1 MKVDRRSFLAF
12 ALGGAA
18 GTALSPLPWKVT
30 DDFAIWSQNWPWIP
44 VPERGE
50 ISTVNSAC
58 TLCPGGCGISVKK
71 VGERVIK
78 IEGRKGH
85 PVNDGGL
92 CILGLAG
99 AQLLYGPTRIQ
110 TPLKKVNGRWQK
122 ISWADAITEI
132 AAKLKE
138 LRASGSAH
146 KVACVAGSDRG
157 TVPELF
163 NRFLSVYG
171 SPNYFRTPSIW
182 DSYELALYL
191 TQGTRSMVGFDIE
204 NADFILSFGSGL
216 IEGWG
221 SPGYML
227 RAKAVMRKNGGRMDQ
242 LEARLSKT
250 AAKSDH
256 WVAINP
262 GTEGALA
269 LGLAHVIIKKKRYDQ
284 NFVNGYS
291 TGLSARLQQVIDGF
305 PPEIVSKTTGVSTG
319 TILALAKDLTG
330 AGKPLVI
337 CGEGQGHQ
345 TGSLQTFLAVHTLN
359 ALLGNINQPGG
370 VWALPEPDYINWP
383 EPEIDAVASEGLQ
396 RTRIDG
402 AGSYRYPSARYLL
415 HRLPKVV
422 NASAESPV
430 EVLFVYDANPAYSLP
445 DTESVKKAF
454 EKIPFV
460 VSFSS
465 YMDETT
471 ALADLLL
478 PNHIFLERYEDV
490 PAALG
495 FPKPIIGLTQP
506 AVEPLYNTR
515 HTGDFI
521 IQLARELGHTIGAAF
536 PWDDYAACLE
546 EILGDQWDALVEE
559 GYWVNDE
566 FEGSAWADAFET
578 ASGKFEFSNNEIN
591 TLADYRP
598 LKAEGDEALYPLL
611 LVPYDTMRLTSGY
624 VASPPFLVKA
634 LEDTVLKG
642 NDVLVEINPATAKP
656 LGLSE
661 GRTASLT
668 TVMGSVRVKVHLT
681 NRIMPGVIAI
691 PRGLGRTTNDRF
703 LAGRGVNYNQ
713 LSSAVEDPASG
724 HNAAWGMRAKLS
736 KT

>member
-1 MKVDRRSFLAF
+1 MKIDRRSFLAF
-12 ALGGAA
+12 AIGGAA
-18 GTALSPLPWKVT
+18 GTTLSPIPWKLT
-30 DDFAIWSQNWPWIP
+30 DDFSIWSQNWPWTPIP
-44 VPERGE
+44 KRGE
-50 ISTVNSAC
+50 ITRVTSAC

-78 IEGRKGH
+78 IEGLAGH

-99 AQLLYGPTRIQ
+99 AQLLYGPMRIK

-122 ISWADAITEI
+122 VSWEEAIKLL

-138 LRASGSAH
+138 LRAAGSAH

-157 TVPELF
+157 TVPALL
-163 NRFLSVYG
+163 NRFLNVYG
-171 SPNYFRTPSIW
+171 SPNFFRAPSIW

-191 TQGTRSMVGFDIE
+191 TQGTRSMAGFDIE
-204 NADFILSFGSGL
+204 NAGFILSFGSGL
-216 IEGWG
+216 VEGWG
-221 SPGYML
+221 SPGYMF
-227 RAKAVMRKNGGRMDQ
+227 RAKAMMRENDGRMDQ
-242 LEARLSKT
+242 IESRVSKT

-256 WVAINP
+256 WIAINP

-269 LGLAHVIIKKKRYDQ
+269 FGLAHVIIKEKRYNQ
-284 NFVNGYS
+284 NFVDGHTS
-291 TGLSARLQQVIDGF
+291 GLSARFQKIIDGF
-305 PPEIVSKTTGVSTG
+305 PPEIVSKTTGISTG
-319 TILALAKDLTG
+319 TILALAKDFAG
-330 AGKPLVI
+330 ARKPLAI
-337 CGEGQGHQ
+337 CGAGQGHQ
-345 TGSLQTFLAVHTLN
+345 PGDLQTFLAVHTLN
-359 ALLGNINQPGG
+359 ALAGNINRPGG
-370 VWALPEPDYINWP
+370 VWALPEPDYIEWP
-383 EPEIDAVASEGLQ
+383 EPEIDAVAAEGLQ
-396 RTRIDG
+396 KTRIDG
-402 AGSYRYPSARYLL
+402 AGSYRYPNARYIL

-422 NASAESPV
+422 NASTESPV
-430 EVLFVYDANPAYSLP
+430 EVLFVHDANPAYSLP

-465 YMDETT
+465 YMDETA

-478 PNHIFLERYEDV
+478 PNHIYLERYEDI

-521 IQLARELGHTIGAAF
+521 IQLAKKLGHTIGAAF
-536 PWDDYAACLE
+536 PWDDYNGCLE
-546 EILGDQWDALVEE
+546 ETLGDQWDALVEE
-559 GYWVNDE
+559 GYRVDEE
-566 FEGSAWADAFET
+566 FEGADWSDAFET
-578 ASGKFEFSNNEIN
+578 ASAKFEFSNNEIN
-591 TLADYRP
+591 TLADYSP
-598 LKAEGDEALYPLL
+598 LKAEGDEATYPLL

-642 NDVLVEINPATAKP
+642 DDVLVEINPATAKP

-661 GRTASLT
+661 GRIAGLT
-668 TVMGSVRVKVHLT
+668 TVKGSALVKVHLT
-681 NRIMPGVIAI
+681 NRIMPNVIAI
-691 PRGLGRTTNDRF
+691 PRGLGRMIDDSI
-703 LAGRGVNYNQ
+703 LDDRGVNYNQ

-724 HNAAWGMRAKLS
+724 HNAAWGIRAKLS
-736 KT
+736 KA

>member
-12 ALGGAA
+12 VLGGAA

-30 DDFAIWSQNWPWIP
+30 DDMAIWSQNWPWTPI
-44 VPERGE
+44 PERGE

-78 IEGRKGH
+78 IEGLKGH
-85 PVNDGGL
+85 PVNDSGL

-99 AQLLYGPTRIQ
+99 AQLLYDPTRIR
-110 TPLKKVNGRWQK
+110 TPQKKVNGRWQK
-122 ISWADAITEI
+122 ISWEEAITEI

-163 NRFLSVYG
+163 DRFLSVYG
-171 SPNYFRTPSIW
+171 SPNFFRTPSIW

-191 TQGTRSMVGFDIE
+191 TQGTRSMAGFDIE

-227 RAKAVMRKNGGRMDQ
+227 RAKATMRKNGGRMDQ
-242 LEARLSKT
+242 IEARLSKT

-256 WVAINP
+256 WIAINP

-269 LGLAHVIIKKKRYDQ
+269 LGLAHVIIKEKQYNQ
-284 NFVNGYS
+284 NFVNGYT
-291 TGLSARLQQVIDGF
+291 TGLSARFQQTIDGF
-305 PPEIVSKTTGVSTG
+305 PPEIVSKTTGISTG
-319 TILALAKDLTG
+319 TILALAKDFAG
-330 AGKPLVI
+330 ARKPLAI
-337 CGEGQGHQ
+337 CGQGQGHQ
-345 TGSLQTFLAVHTLN
+345 PGSLQAFLAVHTLN
-359 ALLGNINQPGG
+359 ALVGNINQPGG
-370 VWALPEPDYINWP
+370 VRAVPEPDYIDWP

-396 RTRIDG
+396 QTRIDG
-402 AGSYRYPSARYLL
+402 AGSYRYPHARYLL

-430 EVLFVYDANPAYSLP
+430 EVLFVYDANPVYSLP
-445 DTESVKKAF
+445 DTASTKKAF

-465 YMDETT
+465 YVDETT

-478 PNHIFLERYEDV
+478 PNHIYLERYEDI

-495 FPKPIIGLTQP
+495 FPKPIIGLAQP

-521 IQLARELGHTIGAAF
+521 IQLAKELGHTIGAAF

-546 EILGDQWDALVEE
+546 ETLGDRWDALVEE
-559 GYWVNDE
+559 GYWVNGE
-566 FEGSAWADAFET
+566 FSGADWADAFET
-578 ASGKFEFSNNEIN
+578 ASTKFEFTNNDIS
-591 TLADYRP
+591 TLAGYHP
-598 LKAEGDEALYPLL
+598 AKLEGDESLYPLA

-624 VASPPFLVKA
+624 VATPPFLVKA
-634 LEDTVLKG
+634 LEDTILQG

-661 GRTASLT
+661 GKYAGLATLK
-668 TVMGSVRVKVHLT
+668 GSVRVKMHLT

-691 PRGLGRTTNDRF
+691 PRGLGHTTEDRF

-713 LSSAVEDPASG
+713 LSSPVEDAASG
-724 HNAAWGMRAKLS
+724 HNAAWGIRAKLS
-736 KT
+736 KA